1 MTNFL
6 RLFNRTNKEDST
18 KTRDLV
24 LTEGNLDSGDYLII
38 SKFNDQCLDSN
49 TNEVKQF
56 SSKHPRCLLSDIYYC
71 ETQQWTLVNTK
82 EKDENGQNLYLL
94 ISSSKQLVLDGSTNV
109 PHFDRKR
116 PAPFL
121 FNYNQDVRS
130 QKWVLLRPSS
140 AIGNNTFYIM
150 NHENGK
156 FMDSNLSRAKHYD
169 RQHKSPF
176 LTKKGL
182 KHFQQSK
189 CWQFSPWPVMLI
201 QEKSDNR
208 KTILKN
214 TFLHPSLLKLSISSP
229 LPIFSPLKI
238 FERKVNDPAELSRNE
253 WSIIFSYLPARK
265 CFSSVLLTCKMFSD
279 IILNDQGF
287 IAHIQE
293 RNAHSF
299 VYRMRYNEIL
309 SSGIVFE
316 ETFHELECSL
326 LYYYHR
332 IDKSGNWLKPLKN
345 IGYLLGITTVA
356 RIKLPT
362 EVKNNPDKLQKIKF
376 CFTHIFQIW
385 FGRQAE
391 HFLTNSRGLYQAD
404 LQFKSFAL
412 LNAIYNEQDVEL
424 YLCQIYGPFFSEV
437 IRGVLIALNFP
448 VDAVGVN
455 SKELE
460 LSDEE
465 VDNESPG
472 QLQFY
477 VKESSS

>member
-6 RLFNRTNKEDST
+6 KLFNLTHKEDSI
-18 KTRDLV
+18 KPNDLV
-24 LTEGNLDSGDYLII
+24 LTEGHLDSGDYLII
-38 SKFNDQCLDSN
+38 SKFNGQCLDSN
-49 TNEVKQF
+49 ANEAKQF
-56 SSKHPRCLLSDIYYC
+56 SFKHPRCFLSDIYYS
-71 ETQQWTLVNTK
+71 ETQRWTLVNTK

-94 ISSSKQLVLDGSTNV
+94 IASNNQLALDGSINA
-109 PHFDRKR
+109 PHFDQKH

-121 FNYNQDVRS
+121 FNYNLDVKS

-150 NHENGK
+150 NYENGK

-182 KHFQQSK
+182 RHFQQSK
-189 CWQFSPWPVMLI
+189 CWQFSPWPTMLI
-201 QEKSDNR
+201 QEKSNNR

-214 TFLHPSLLKLSISSP
+214 TFSHRALLKLSMSSP

-238 FERKVNDPAELSRNE
+238 CERKVNDPAELSINE
-253 WSIIFSYLPARK
+253 WSIIFSYLPVRK
-265 CFSSVLLTCKMFSD
+265 CFASVLLTCKIFSD

-299 VYRMRYNEIL
+299 VYRMRYNEIPP
-309 SSGIVFE
+309 SGIVFE
-316 ETFHELECSL
+316 ESFHELECSL

-332 IDKSGNWLKPLKN
+332 IDKSGQWLKPLRN

-356 RIKLPT
+356 RIQLPK
-362 EVKNNPDKLQKIKF
+362 EMKNNSDKLQKIKF

-391 HFLTNSRGLYQAD
+391 KFLSNSRGLHQAD
-404 LQFKSFAL
+404 LQFKSFAF
-412 LNAIYNEQDVEL
+412 LNAIYNERDAER
-424 YLCQIYGPFFSEV
+424 YLCEIYGPFFSEV
-437 IRGVLIALNFP
+437 IRGALIALDFP

-465 VDNESPG
+465 FDSELPG
-472 QLQFY
+472 QLRFY
-477 VKESSS
+477 VKE